1 LCYLDRVLVASKEY
15 LMKRLIWLS
24 ALATVVLGGA
34 STLIAVKV
42 GEPAPAF
49 TATDNTG
56 KAHSLDSYKGKWI
69 VLEWH
74 NRDCPY
80 VVKHYGSGNMQK
92 LQKEWIAKGVVW
104 LTIVSSGQ
112 GKAGY
117 VTPEQSV
124 AYVKEQNASPTAVLL
139 DPSGEVGHLYDA
151 KTTPHMF
158 VVDPKGIV
166 IYNGALDDK
175 PTRDAADIATAT
187 NYVSG
192 ALTEAMA
199 GKPVSVPTSRPYG

>member
-1 LCYLDRVLVASKEY
+1 MKRVL
-15 LMKRLIWLS
+15 WL
-24 ALATVVLGGA
+24 LALGGIVLA
-34 STLIAVKV
+34 GAATLVAVKV

-49 TATDNTG
+49 TAADNTG
-56 KAHSLDSYKGKWI
+56 KAHSLSNYKGKWI

-74 NRDCPY
+74 NQACPY
-80 VVKHYGSGNMQK
+80 IVKHYGSGNMQK
-92 LQKEWIAKGVVW
+92 LQKTWTDKGVVW
-104 LTIVSSGQ
+104 LTIVSSGP

-117 VTPEQSV
+117 VTPDQSV
-124 AYVKEQNASPTAVLL
+124 AYVKEQSASPTAVLL
-139 DPSGEVGHLYDA
+139 DASGEVGHLYDA

-158 VVDPKGIV
+158 VIDPKGMV

-187 NYVSG
+187 NYVSA

>member
-1 LCYLDRVLVASKEY
+1 
-15 LMKRLIWLS
+15 MKRVVWLF
-24 ALATVVLGGA
+24 ALGAVVLAGA

-49 TATDNTG
+49 TATDNAGRT
-56 KAHSLDSYKGKWI
+56 HSLDSYKGKWI

-80 VVKHYGSGNMQK
+80 VQKHYGSGNMQT
-92 LQKEWIAKGVVW
+92 LQKEWTAKGVIW

-124 AYVKEQNASPTAVLL
+124 AFVKEQNASPTAVLL
-139 DPSGEVGHLYDA
+139 DPAGEVGHLFDA

-158 VVDPKGIV
+158 VIDPKGVV

-175 PTRDAADIATAT
+175 PTRDVADLATAT
-187 NYVSG
+187 NYVSA

>member
-1 LCYLDRVLVASKEY
+1 MKRVL
-15 LMKRLIWLS
+15 WLL
-24 ALATVVLGGA
+24 ALTAIVLAGA
-34 STLIAVKV
+34 STLVVAVKV

-56 KAHSLDSYKGKWI
+56 KTQSLASYKGKWI

-74 NRDCPY
+74 NQACPY
-80 VVKHYGSGNMQK
+80 VVKHYGAGNMQK
-92 LQKEWIAKGVVW
+92 LQKTWTDKGVAW
-104 LTIVSSGQ
+104 LSIVSSGPGQ
-112 GKAGY
+112 AGY
-117 VTPEQSV
+117 VTPEESI
-124 AYVKEQNASPTAVLL
+124 AYMKAQNAAPTAVLL
-139 DPSGEVGHLYDA
+139 DGSGEVGHLYDA

-158 VVDPKGIV
+158 IIDPAGIV
-166 IYNGALDDK
+166 VYNGALDDK

-187 NYVSG
+187 NYVSQ

>member
-1 LCYLDRVLVASKEY
+1 
-15 LMKRLIWLS
+15 MKRVIWL
-24 ALATVVLGGA
+24 LAIIAIVLAGA
-34 STLIAVKV
+34 STLAGVKV

-56 KAHSLDSYKGKWI
+56 KTHTLAEYKGKWI

-74 NRDCPY
+74 NQTCPY

-92 LQKEWIAKGVVW
+92 LQKTWTDKGVVW
-104 LTIVSSGQ
+104 LAIVSSGP
-112 GKAGY
+112 GKGGY

-124 AYVKEQNASPTAVLL
+124 AYMKEQNASPTAVLL
-139 DPSGEVGHLYDA
+139 DASGEVGHLYDA

-158 VVDPKGIV
+158 VIDPAGIV
-166 IYNGALDDK
+166 VYNGAIDDK
-175 PTRDAADIATAT
+175 PTRDAADVATAT
-187 NYVSG
+187 NYVSA